1 MYETWLRPNRRAI
14 WFGCLPPLIMLA
26 IGAWSIVRAT
36 DQSPSWLRW
45 AGAVMA
51 ALGIGMIVMLLR
63 QLRRPRIAYR
73 DGEVLFYLRSGSPI
87 AAPVNVVEAFF
98 LGQGPA
104 VFTGEVRSKHET
116 VNLVAR
122 LSQREAEW
130 ARREVKPAL
139 GNWCDGYVTVRG
151 TWCEP
156 LVPDLIRQ
164 LNRRLKEV
172 KSHND
177 RKDER

>member
-14 WFGCLPPLIMLA
+14 WFGCLPPLFLAALGIWML
-26 IGAWSIVRAT
+26 VRAT
-36 DQSPSWLRW
+36 DQSPSWLPW
-45 AGAVMA
+45 GGAVLA
-51 ALGIGMIVMLLR
+51 ALDIGIIVMLLR

-73 DGEVLFYLRSGSPI
+73 DGKVLFYLQSGSPI
-87 AAPVNVVEAFF
+87 AVPVNVVEAFF

-104 VFTGEVRSKHET
+104 IFTSEVRTKHET

-122 LSQREAEW
+122 LSQRETEW
-130 ARREVKPAL
+130 ARRDVKPAL

-156 LVPDLIRQ
+156 LDGNIIRQ
-164 LNRRLKEV
+164 LNRCLKEA
-172 KSHND
+172 KST
-177 RKDER
+177 DESVA